1 MELPGT
7 EKWKFTDIQF
17 LPIVREFAK
26 QINLVETINTMVDS
40 KMRLTPGDVVL
51 AMVIDTVTGR
61 KPLYRFEES
70 LHALDT
76 ELILGKPIDPA
87 EFNDTNLGRAMDKL
101 YETGTHRIF
110 PQISQN
116 AINGFKLDTK
126 HHHFDITSVTV
137 FGDSIYIADSAFVT
151 PGNLAKAVESDIRFL
166 SRLPANLIECKKAI
180 LNAIA
185 ADDWQEHWGSD
196 RRRQ

>member
-110 PQISQN
+110 PRYPKMPLTASSWTRSI
-116 AINGFKLDTK
+116 IIL
-126 HHHFDITSVTV
+126 TSHLSPCL
-137 FGDSIYIADSAFVT
+137 GT
-151 PGNLAKAVESDIRFL
+151 PFTLRIQLL
-166 SRLPANLIECKKAI
+166 SRLEI
-180 LNAIA
+180 
-185 ADDWQEHWGSD
+185 WQRLS
-196 RRRQ
+196 RATSVF